1 MEIEEGKCIEAF
13 KLRVFDDQERLIAKA
28 VHE

>member
-1 MEIEEGKCIEAF
+1 MEVDEGKCVEAF
-13 KLRVFDDQERLIAKA
+13 KLRVFDDQERLIARA

>member
-1 MEIEEGKCIEAF
+1 MEVEEGKCVEAF
-13 KLRVFDDQERLIAKA
+13 KLRVFDDQERLIARA